1 MADYYPLLAKAV
13 AGLAQSNADTRRG
26 VYDRARKALLGQ
38 LRAIEP
44 PIAESDIARESNALD
59 EAVARLEG
67 DIAARA
73 AADYAANASLVDEAV
88 REERP
93 APAPPGEDISERPRP
108 TLSFRRKS
116 RETDEDAATEDEL
129 PRLRE
134 AGRPLAPAPVE
145 PRRANRRMWVFG
157 AIVAAVVLAV
167 AGAAIT
173 LRNKPEDL
181 AQLKAPPGQT
191 TEQPAQGKI
200 GGRVGGPPSEETKS
214 ETRPDA
220 RVQPRPAPPSGA
232 PAQAPLAVAHRAALL
247 IEAPEVESKV
257 KTFVGSVVWRLENVA
272 RGPGQPLG
280 AGVSADIEIPEARL
294 RATLEIQKNMDGSL
308 PATHT
313 IEVRFT
319 PQQGTEFPGV
329 KQISN
334 VQMRREEAPEGD
346 PLAGV
351 PVPITEN
358 FYLIGLARGDFEKRN
373 LELLKTR
380 GWFDLPILMSNG
392 RVAKLTLEKGP
403 SGARVIDDAIA
414 AWEQQK

>member
-13 AGLAQSNADTRRG
+13 AGLAQSSADTRRA
-26 VYDRARKALLGQ
+26 VYDRARKALIGQ

-44 PIAESDIARESNALD
+44 PIAEADIARESSALD

-67 DIAARA
+67 EIAARA
-73 AADYAANASLVDEAV
+73 AADYAANAAAVAEAV

-93 APAPPGEDISERPRP
+93 VSAVPETDAAGPQP
-108 TLSFRRKS
+108 TRLSFRRKDRTAEEGEARS
-116 RETDEDAATEDEL
+116 AEEL

-134 AGRPLAPAPVE
+134 TGRPLAPAPAE
-145 PRRANRRMWVFG
+145 PRRANRRIWAFG

-181 AQLKAPPGQT
+181 AQLKAPGG
-191 TEQPAQGKI
+191 QPAEAPPQGKI
-200 GGRVGGPPSEETKS
+200 GGRVGGPAPGETTTEAK
-214 ETRPDA
+214 TQQA
-220 RVQPRPAPPSGA
+220 QPAPV
-232 PAQAPLAVAHRAALL
+232 QAPLPVAHRAALL

-257 KTFVGSVVWRLENVA
+257 KTFVGSVVWRLQSVA
-272 RGPGQPLG
+272 RGPGQPL
-280 AGVSADIEIPEARL
+280 ATAVSADVDIPEARL
-294 RATLEIQKNMDGSL
+294 KVTLEIQKNMDGSL

-319 PQQGTEFPGV
+319 PQQGTDFPGV

-334 VQMRREEAPEGD
+334 VQMRREEAAEGD

-358 FYLIGLARGDFEKRN
+358 FYLIGLARGDLEKRN
-373 LELLKTR
+373 LDLLRTR
-380 GWFDLPILMSNG
+380 GWFDLPILMTNG
-392 RVAKLTLEKGP
+392 RVAKLTLEKGA

-414 AWEQQK
+414 AWDQQK